1 MNSNDLGSSATM
13 TLEAGPAGRAAVQDP
28 GIIDTADQPDM
39 AGETIVSAGGETT
52 ARVDQRAGIARP
64 LLTVKTSLGLGGK
77 DSPRGLSW
85 QALSEPT
92 FRWYFAGSVVSNFGT
107 WLQNTAQVVLTYQ
120 LTGSVFWVGVVTCAQ
135 FTSPLLLGPWAG
147 MLTHRFG
154 TWRMLLTTQCASLGI
169 AGTLAAL
176 QFTGGLREHWLIAG
190 AVLIG
195 LAFTFALPALAVTV
209 PTLVPPDQ
217 VKRALAMDSVSYNLG
232 RALGPVLG
240 VLLLATVGAG
250 VAFAANAAS
259 FAFFIVVLL
268 WRCPRM
274 KPESVSRTQVLEG
287 IRFAWRGNRRILVL
301 LLMVAAVT
309 IAADP
314 ILVLGPALA
323 RSFGDSAYWTG
334 IFITALG
341 AGNVIGSLLPSGQKA
356 SIRRAASA
364 LCVLSVAMMVFVLS
378 SVFWLSV
385 TAALIAGMACLLAGT
400 TLKTLLYHHSGVG
413 LGTQAAVMAAWA
425 VAWAGSKPIAALAD
439 GLLGSHLGLRGTGLL
454 LALPALLPAVVLV
467 LFPAFG
473 KRLVRHAAFGQAS

>member
-1 MNSNDLGSSATM
+1 VNSYDPSSSGTT
-13 TLEAGPAGRAAVQDP
+13 TLVDRPAGEAAVHGPGTTGMDGLPDP
-28 GIIDTADQPDM
+28 AVQAVPRRGLRTA
-39 AGETIVSAGGETT
+39 
-52 ARVDQRAGIARP
+52 IARP
-64 LLTVKTSLGLGGK
+64 FLGVTASLGLDGK

-85 QALSEPT
+85 QALAEPR

-107 WLQNTAQVVLTYQ
+107 WLQNTIQVVLTYQ

-147 MLTHRFG
+147 VLTHRFG
-154 TWRMLLTTQCASLGI
+154 TWRMLLTTQCASLVI
-169 AGTLAAL
+169 AATLAAL
-176 QFTGGLREHWLIAG
+176 RFTGRLNEHWLIIG

-209 PTLVPPDQ
+209 PTLVRPEQ

-232 RALGPVLG
+232 RALGPVIG

-250 VAFAANAAS
+250 IAFAANAAS
-259 FAFFIVVLL
+259 FAFFIAVLV
-268 WRCPRM
+268 RQCPRK
-274 KPESVSRTQVLEG
+274 KPEPVSRSQVLAG
-287 IRFAWRGNRRILVL
+287 VRFAWRGNRRILVL

-334 IFITALG
+334 VFITALG
-341 AGNVIGSLLPSGQKA
+341 AGNVIGSLLPSRQRA

-385 TAALIAGMACLLAGT
+385 AAALIAGMACLVAGT
-400 TLKTLLYHHSGVG
+400 TLKTLLYHHSGVS

-439 GLLGSHLGLRGTGLL
+439 GLLGSHVGLRATGLL